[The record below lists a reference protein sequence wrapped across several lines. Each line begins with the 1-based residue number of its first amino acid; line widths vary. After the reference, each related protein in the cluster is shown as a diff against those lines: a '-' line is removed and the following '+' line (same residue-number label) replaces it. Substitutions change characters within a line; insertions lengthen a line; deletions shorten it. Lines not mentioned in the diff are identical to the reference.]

1 MGDVPQLLVAGLTV
15 GAVYA
20 LIALAFTMI
29 YAATGILNF
38 AQGEFAMLGALLGVT
53 LLGELGLPYAVG
65 AAAVVVVVS
74 LIGGVYA
81 QLVLK
86 PLRKKRASLDTVI
99 VATIAV
105 ALLLHYGAERIWGT
119 GEFVVPAPVEPG
131 SVVVAGT
138 RINPQSL
145 FVMGLAAVAL
155 GVVWLF
161 LSRTTTGKVFR
172 ATAANEEA
180 ATLLG
185 ISPERVA
192 VLIVMFSAGLT
203 ALAGLLFTPVSFASA
218 YIGLTL
224 GLRGIVAAIA
234 GGLGQP
240 FGAVLGGLL
249 LGVVESMASYRF
261 TGYQDAVVFGLLLA
275 MLVLR
280 PSGLVR
286 GRLAVR
292 VG

>member
-1 MGDVPQLLVAGLTV
+1 MGDVPQLVVAGLTV

-20 LIALAFTMI
+20 LIALGFTMI

-53 LLGELGLPYAVG
+53 LLGEMALPYAVG
-65 AAAVVVVVS
+65 AVAVMLVVS
-74 LIGGVYA
+74 AVGAVYA

-86 PLRKKRASLDTVI
+86 PLARKRASLDTII

-105 ALLLHYGAERIWGT
+105 ALLLHHGAERIWGT
-119 GEFVVPAPVEPG
+119 GEFVVPAPVAPG
-131 SVVVAGT
+131 SLVVGGV
-138 RINPQSL
+138 RVNPQSL
-145 FVMGLAAVAL
+145 FVLGLAAVAL
-155 GVVWLF
+155 AAVWVF
-161 LSRTTTGKVFR
+161 LNRTTTGKVFR
-172 ATAANEEA
+172 ATAANEQA

-185 ISPERVA
+185 ISPDRVA
-192 VLIVMFSAGLT
+192 LMVVVLSAALT
-203 ALAGLLFTPVSFASA
+203 ALAGLLFAPVSFASA
-218 YIGLTL
+218 YLGLTL

-240 FGAVLGGLL
+240 FGAVVGGLL
-249 LGVVESMASYRF
+249 LGVVESLASYRF
-261 TGYQDAVVFGLLLA
+261 TGYQDAVVFGLLLV

-286 GRLAVR
+286 GRVAVR
-292 VG
+292 MG